1 MKLVLYTVLIASSF
15 ACNENQTSQENPV
28 SDVQVIPDRGDSSA
42 VAVDAEE
49 NRASDVSV
57 PDQNLPDALTIDMAV
72 VCQPRDC
79 GMRPDGVV
87 DMCTNQESEIRL
99 VGCARTP
106 NGDCEWLTQACPPPC
121 FGRDCPQ
128 PCEPL
133 EDFDAGDGCNT
144 CQCPATGERQDS
156 VCTQF
161 NCQEI
166 GCRSHAD
173 CTERGFCDFP
183 DDQCGVQGVR
193 GVCTSRPSNCEAGGS
208 GLCGCNGEYADNLC
222 ELWSQGVDSMP
233 HGGCFF
239 PNLGEAVACGPS
251 FCISTDQYCLV
262 PDEPG
267 ENEYSANCQSL
278 PAGCEQGDCSCFEE
292 KIPTHVC
299 HNDGRI
305 IIMIPRQQA
314 P

>member
-99 VGCARTP
+99 VGARTQMVTV
-106 NGDCEWLTQACPPPC
+106 NGSPMHAPTPC
-121 FGRDCPQ
+121 FGMGTAN
-128 PCEPL
+128 PCSRLRISML
-133 EDFDAGDGCNT
+133 EMA
-144 CQCPATGERQDS
+144 ATHVNALQLVNVKDS

-173 CTERGFCDFP
+173 CR
-183 DDQCGVQGVR
+183 
-193 GVCTSRPSNCEAGGS
+193 N
-208 GLCGCNGEYADNLC
+208 
-222 ELWSQGVDSMP
+222 
-233 HGGCFF
+233 
-239 PNLGEAVACGPS
+239 AV
-251 FCISTDQYCLV
+251 L
-262 PDEPG
+262 
-267 ENEYSANCQSL
+267 
-278 PAGCEQGDCSCFEE
+278 
-292 KIPTHVC
+292 
-299 HNDGRI
+299 
-305 IIMIPRQQA
+305 
-314 P
+314 